1 MVTRPGGPVPSSIIT
16 RPLRKMG
23 CGTLTGAGV
32 LVGLVVVVDGEGVGV
47 VRPVAAPVLPVVV
60 VPPVLWPMTA
70 SGISRPKA
78 TAVVLALTQIFEAIP
93 PPSTAHIMPPKLR
106 GGCEQRDVPSR
117 PLVE

>member
-1 MVTRPGGPVPSSIIT
+1 
-16 RPLRKMG
+16 MG

-32 LVGLVVVVDGEGVGV
+32 LVGLVVVVDGEGVVV
-47 VRPVAAPVLPVVV
+47 VRPVAAPVLPVVDVVV